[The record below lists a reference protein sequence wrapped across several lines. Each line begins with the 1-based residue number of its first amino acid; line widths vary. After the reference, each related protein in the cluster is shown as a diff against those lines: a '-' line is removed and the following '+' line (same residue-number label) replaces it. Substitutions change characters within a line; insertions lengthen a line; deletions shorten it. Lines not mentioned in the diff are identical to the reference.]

1 MSTHTLPKKS
11 RRRQSEQEAMFQ
23 LDSDLPS
30 PPTGKSVHSPSE
42 HHSSYS
48 EKTFPRRKR
57 RINIFNR
64 TSEDG
69 DRNNQ
74 ILNGSL
80 VRPFRKGNKH
90 KDDYVFV
97 DFEKQNYMNMAS
109 NGSNKWKFLNF
120 SSGSKWYVQCRIYI
134 IQIYPRAVDLPA
146 GQSLFQLKVLGIV
159 ITFLKIECYLNKND
173 KRQH

>member
-1 MSTHTLPKKS
+1 MDEAYMSMGLVKLPPSRSLTDDPYMRMSEDPYMRMREPVTPKKNSEDSYMPMSTHTLPKKS

-30 PPTGKSVHSPSE
+30 PPTGKSVHSPSD

-120 SSGSKWYVQCRIYI
+120 SSGSK
-134 IQIYPRAVDLPA
+134 
-146 GQSLFQLKVLGIV
+146 
-159 ITFLKIECYLNKND
+159 
-173 KRQH
+173 